1 MSTQFNSENGQAPA
15 VWRRGANDGMFLGLW
30 MSAIFI
36 CGAYSQNISLLAWL
50 TLLMMAAVPVIV
62 YGWLK
67 RDWLKW
73 PQMRFFS
80 AAWMHG
86 ICIFFFG
93 SLIMA
98 AVIVIFMKFIRPDFI
113 LESVRRAIE
122 IYRSLDDP
130 EAANMAHTLQEMI
143 NRHMLPTPVNLGI
156 TMIWTVTFTGSI
168 LSMILTGMV
177 KLTTRNK

>member
-50 TLLMMAAVPVIV
+50 TLLMMAAVPAIV
-62 YGWLK
+62 YRWLK
-67 RDWLKW
+67 RDWQRW
-73 PQMRFFS
+73 PRMRFFS
-80 AAWMHG
+80 AAWMQG
-86 ICIFFFG
+86 ICMFFFG
-93 SLIMA
+93 SLILA
-98 AVIVIFMKFIRPDFI
+98 AVMVVLLKFIRPDFI
-113 LESVRRAIE
+113 LESVRGAIE
-122 IYRSLDDP
+122 IYRSYGDP
-130 EAANMAHTLQEMI
+130 QSAEMANTLQQMI
-143 NRHMLPTPVNLGI
+143 DRHILPTPVRFGI

-168 LSMILTGMV
+168 LSMILTGII

>member
-15 VWRRGANDGMFLGLW
+15 VWRRGADDGMLLGMW

-36 CGAYSQNISLLAWL
+36 CGAYSPSMPVLFWL
-50 TLLMMAAVPVIV
+50 TVLMMAAVPVIV
-62 YGWLK
+62 YGWLR
-67 RDWLKW
+67 RDWIKW

-80 AAWMHG
+80 AAWMQG
-86 ICIFFFG
+86 ICMFFFG

-98 AVIVIFMKFIRPDFI
+98 AVIVIFLKFIRPDFI
-113 LESVRRAIE
+113 LESVKGAIE
-122 IYRSLDDP
+122 IYRGMDGP

-143 NRHMLPTPVNLGI
+143 NRHMLPTPVNMGI

-168 LSMILTGMV
+168 LSMILTGIV